1 MMLKLLFTGQE
12 DVGYLR
18 LALPTVRERT
28 GSEKSALEQAEGERR
43 GSKGCFAWGAHN
55 LPPVAGFPVC
65 HLETSFFVFVE
76 VFVCTPTPRWHKWGV
91 GPQAA
96 HQSPSLCSRLSRMPW

>member
-28 GSEKSALEQAEGERR
+28 GSEKSALGQAEGERR

-65 HLETSFFVFVE
+65 RLETSFFCICGGF
-76 VFVCTPTPRWHKWGV
+76 CL
-91 GPQAA
+91 
-96 HQSPSLCSRLSRMPW
+96 SPHP

>member
-18 LALPTVRERT
+18 LALPTVRKRT
-28 GSEKSALEQAEGERR
+28 GSEKSALGQAEGERR

-65 HLETSFFVFVE
+65 HLETSFFLYLWRFLSV
-76 VFVCTPTPRWHKWGV
+76 PP
-91 GPQAA
+91 PQVA
-96 HQSPSLCSRLSRMPW
+96 